1 MNPEDLVFAPVI
13 LPLFGAA
20 LALCA
25 KAFLQGRPARFL
37 EYTGIFIGLAL
48 PWLVFVQTFPLIL
61 SGNIIKGVVGGWNP
75 TIGITYGY
83 DGLTWLVNILIF
95 SIGIAA
101 WLYAVGS
108 GSKGPIFS
116 TVFLIQMAAMS
127 ATILTSDLFNLF
139 VCLEVMGITAYVLIA
154 YSGKPGASLA
164 SFSYLMV
171 SATAM
176 IFYLLGLYGLYRL
189 TGSISYAGIA
199 KGLHELSDLG
209 GITAT
214 VSLVMIVGAILV
226 RVAIMPLH
234 NWLPDAHA
242 LAPHAVSA
250 VLSGVLI
257 KVPLFA
263 LSRILI
269 VVPQG
274 MHIGEVLGYTGAF
287 TALLGVILALSQK
300 DAKRLLAYHSIS
312 QIGYVVS
319 AWGMAIQVG
328 LHSNLGMILITAAFL
343 HAFYH
348 ALFKAL
354 LFLSIGTTVDR
365 TGIRDVSVLR
375 GSTAILKVY
384 GEKFPITFI
393 CFLIGA
399 LAITAIPPFNGF
411 ASKTILAYALKG
423 NLHYLLLT
431 GASVGTVASFI
442 KLSRIYWPR
451 KKDTDVVDTVSAID
465 TIPRIHWTIHVSQ
478 AFLAILCVISGL
490 AITTIFPF
498 VLHMISGTGKDIGSS
513 IQFYSAEN
521 LIKTLAITL
530 GGLGLF
536 ILATSKPGNRILA
549 VIRQQRHSF
558 QGLFYSFVIGCVA
571 LVGLLI
577 A

>member
-1 MNPEDLVFAPVI
+1 MMNPEDLVFAPVV

-48 PWLVFVQTFPLIL
+48 PWLVFVQTAPLVF
-61 SGNIIKGVVGGWNP
+61 SGNTLQGVVGGWNP
-75 TIGITYGY
+75 AVGVTYNY

-108 GSKGPIFS
+108 GPNGPAFS
-116 TVFLIQMAAMS
+116 TVFLIQIAAMA

-154 YSGKPGASLA
+154 FSGKPGASLA

-176 IFYLLGLYGLYRL
+176 VFFLLGFYGLYRL
-189 TGSISYAGIA
+189 TGAISYTGIA
-199 KGLHELSDLG
+199 QGLRNLSDLG

-242 LAPHAVSA
+242 LAPHAISA

-263 LSRILI
+263 LLRILI
-269 VVPQG
+269 IIPQG
-274 MHIGEVLGYTGAF
+274 MRIGAVLGYTGAF

-328 LHSNLGMILITAAFL
+328 MHSNLGMILMTAAFL

-375 GSTAILKVY
+375 GSTAILRVY
-384 GEKFPITFI
+384 GEKFPITLI

-399 LAITAIPPFNGF
+399 LAIAAIPPFNGF

-431 GASVGTVASFI
+431 AASVGTVASFI

-451 KKDTDVVDTVSAID
+451 KKDADVVDTVSAID
-465 TIPRIHWTIHVSQ
+465 TLPSIHWTIHASQ
-478 AFLAILCVISGL
+478 TFLAILCLIGGL

-498 VLHMISGTGKDIGSS
+498 VLRMLSGTGRDIGTSVR
-513 IQFYSAEN
+513 FYGTDN
-521 LIKTLAITL
+521 LMKTLAITL
-530 GGLGLF
+530 GGFALF
-536 ILATSKPGNRILA
+536 FLASSKPGYLILTI
-549 VIRQQRHSF
+549 IRQRRHTF
-558 QGLFYSFVIGCVA
+558 QGLFVSFVVGCVA
-571 LVGLLI
+571 LVALL
-577 A
+577 

>member
-1 MNPEDLVFAPVI
+1 MNPDDMVFAPVV

-20 LALCA
+20 LALFA
-25 KAFLQGRPARFL
+25 KAFLKGRPAVFL
-37 EYTGIFIGLAL
+37 EYAGVFLGLAI
-48 PWLVFVQTFPLIL
+48 PWLVFLQTAPMVF
-61 SGNIIKGVVGGWNP
+61 SGNTFQGIIGGWHP
-75 TIGITYGY
+75 AIGISYTY

-101 WLYAVGS
+101 WMYSVGA
-108 GSKGPIFS
+108 GPKGPVFS
-116 TVFLIQMAAMS
+116 TVFLIQIAAM
-127 ATILTSDLFNLF
+127 AVTIMTTDLFNLF

-154 YSGKPGASLA
+154 FYGKPGASLA

-176 IFYLLGLYGLYRL
+176 VFFLLGIYGLYRL
-189 TGSISYAGIA
+189 TGTLSYAGIA
-199 KGLHELSDLG
+199 QGLRNLPDFG
-209 GITAT
+209 GFSAI

-250 VLSGVLI
+250 VLSGALI

-263 LSRILI
+263 LFRILI
-269 VVPQG
+269 TLPQG
-274 MHIGEVLGYTGAF
+274 MRIGAVLGYTGAL
-287 TALLGVILALSQK
+287 TALLGVVLALSQK

-319 AWGMAIQVG
+319 AWGMALQVG
-328 LHSNLGMILITAAFL
+328 LDSNLGIILMAAAFL

-365 TGIRDVSVLR
+365 AGIRDVSVLR
-375 GSTAILKVY
+375 GSIAILRLH
-384 GEKFPITFI
+384 GERIPVTFL
-393 CFLIGA
+393 CFLCGA
-399 LAITAIPPFNGF
+399 LAIAAIPPFNGF
-411 ASKTILAYALKG
+411 ASKAILAYALKG

-431 GASVGTVASFI
+431 AASVGTVASFI

-451 KKDTDVVDTVSAID
+451 AKDAELVG
-465 TIPRIHWTIHVSQ
+465 TIVTSEPFPRIHWTVHASQ
-478 AFLAILCVISGL
+478 SFLAILCLISGL

-498 VLHMISGTGKDIGSS
+498 VLRILSGTGKDLEVSLS
-513 IQFYSAEN
+513 VYSMDN
-521 LIKTLAITL
+521 FSKTFAITL
-530 GGLGLF
+530 GGCLLF
-536 ILATSKPGNRILA
+536 LLASSKPGYKILT
-549 VIRQQRHSF
+549 ILRQQRHTF
-558 QGLFYSFVIGCVA
+558 QGLFVSFIVGCIV
-571 LVGLLI
+571 LI
-577 A
+577 ACI

>member
-1 MNPEDLVFAPVI
+1 MMNPEDMVFAPVV

-20 LALCA
+20 LTLCA
-25 KAFLQGRPARFL
+25 KAFLQGKPAKYL
-37 EYTGIFIGLAL
+37 EYIGVFIGLAL
-48 PWLVFVQTFPLIL
+48 PWLVFIQTAPLVF
-61 SGNIIKGVVGGWNP
+61 SGNTLQGIIGGWNP
-75 TIGITYGY
+75 AVGITYGY

-101 WLYAVGS
+101 WLYAVGA
-108 GSKGPIFS
+108 GPRGPAFS
-116 TVFLIQMAAMS
+116 SVFLIQIAAMA

-154 YSGKPGASLA
+154 FSGKPGASLA
-164 SFSYLMV
+164 SFAYLMI

-176 IFYLLGLYGLYRL
+176 VFFLLGFYGLYRL
-189 TGSISYAGIA
+189 TGAISYAGIA
-199 KGLHELSDLG
+199 QGLRNLPDFG
-209 GITAT
+209 GITTT

-242 LAPHAVSA
+242 LAPHAISA

-263 LSRILI
+263 LFRILI
-269 VVPQG
+269 IVPQG
-274 MHIGEVLGYTGAF
+274 MQIGTVLGYTGAF
-287 TALLGVILALSQK
+287 TAVLGVILALSQK

-328 LHSNLGMILITAAFL
+328 MQSNLGIILMAAAFL

-365 TGIRDVSVLR
+365 TGIRDVSAIR
-375 GSTAILKVY
+375 GSAAILRVY
-384 GEKFPITFI
+384 GEKFPITLI
-393 CFLIGA
+393 SFLVGA
-399 LAITAIPPFNGF
+399 LAIAAIPPFNGF

-431 GASVGTVASFI
+431 AASVGTVASFI
-442 KLSRIYWPR
+442 KLSRIYWPQ
-451 KKDTDVVDTVSAID
+451 KKDAEMVDTISAIE
-465 TIPRIHWTIHVSQ
+465 TLPRIHWTIHASQ
-478 AFLAILCVISGL
+478 AFLAILCLIGGL

-498 VLHMISGTGKDIGSS
+498 VLRILSETGRDIGTSVS
-513 IQFYSAEN
+513 FYGADN
-521 LIKTLAITL
+521 LMKTAAITL
-530 GGLGLF
+530 GGFGLF
-536 ILATSKPGNRILA
+536 LLASSKAGYRILT
-549 VIRQQRHSF
+549 VIRQQRHTF
-558 QGLFYSFVIGCVA
+558 QGLFVSFIMGCVA
-571 LVGLLI
+571 LVALL
-577 A
+577 